1 MSSSTVS
8 TEAARSAAARL
19 VEEFPRRWGE
29 TARGTAGLPSA
40 VTVSGDG
47 ARVVFLRS
55 DEPTSRAGALW
66 VFDCATGTERCVA
79 EPAALG
85 AGADAALPP
94 EERARRERLRQGGSG
109 IAAFSLDAMGERAVF
124 ALGGA
129 CYLAELSGAAGKDEV
144 RLLPTGGPAVDPRL
158 SPDGRRVAYVT
169 GGALHV
175 LGLES
180 GADERWAG
188 EGDAEP
194 TVTWGLADFAAA
206 EELGRS
212 RGFWW
217 APESDVLLVARV
229 DEAEVRVAFLADASQ
244 PEAAPVAHRYPFAGT
259 ENAEVRLFRCAGP
272 GKLVEIAWDRD
283 AFPYLAAVR
292 WDPGRSAVVQVLSR
306 DQRNAAVLAVPAGTP
321 PAQTVVLQRD
331 PDWVDVVPGVPA
343 FDGRGRLLTVGV
355 TADCAQ
361 LRADGVSIGPRGVQV
376 RAVRVDG
383 ETIFLEGAADPA
395 DCLLWRLDPSTGDE
409 AVPVEAGQGIHHLAV
424 AGGTLAVTSS
434 TLASGLPE
442 TVVWRAGERVG
453 VLGSAAAAPGRPPT
467 VHIERLPD
475 RGRRSGPRPV
485 SSAVRVGVVFPSWH
499 EPGSARLPVLLDPYG
514 GPHASRVVHAGR
526 AWLEPA
532 FFAEAGL
539 AVVVADGRGTP
550 GSPAA
555 ERAVGGDLATPA
567 LEDQLVALDW
577 VLSTYPDLD
586 PERVAIRGWSFGGYL
601 AALALLRRP
610 DRIAAAIA
618 GAPVTDWRLY
628 DTAYTERYLGCD
640 PEGADRAA
648 YDASGLLG
656 LAPTTRRPLLV
667 IHGLADDN
675 VLVAH
680 SLRLSA
686 ALFARGYPHRFVP
699 LAGITHMTP
708 QPRVVEA
715 LLRLQLDFLVE
726 ALGVLGPGASTG
738 AGGGE
743 GYRAAGPPPAP
754 PAPLAGSPAGSLGGP
769 PVAPPRQSTEP
780 EEPGSDR
787 SP

>member
-1 MSSSTVS
+1 VSARTTSTGGGRSAGWSSARSGARS
-8 TEAARSAAARL
+8 AGRSAARSAAARL
-19 VEEFPRRWGE
+19 VEDFPRRWAE
-29 TARGTAGLPSA
+29 TARATAGVPAA

-47 ARVVFLRS
+47 RRVVFLRS
-55 DEPTSRAGALW
+55 DGPTSRTGALW

-79 EPAALG
+79 EPASLG

-109 IAAFSLDAMGERAVF
+109 ITAFSLDATGERAVF

-129 CYLAELSGAAGKDEV
+129 CYVAALSAGASEPDV
-144 RLLPTGGPAVDPRL
+144 RLLPAAGPVVDPQL
-158 SPDGRRVAYVT
+158 SPDGERVAYVT
-169 GGALHV
+169 GAALHV

-180 GADERWAG
+180 GRDECWAG
-188 EGDAEP
+188 EGDADR

-217 APESDVLLVARV
+217 APGSDALLVARV
-229 DEAEVRVAFLADASQ
+229 DEADVSVAYLADASQ
-244 PEAAPVAHRYPFAGT
+244 PETVPVAHRYPFAGT
-259 ENAEVRLFRCAGP
+259 PNADVRLFRCTGP
-272 GKLVEIAWDRD
+272 GRLLEIVWDRS

-292 WDPGRSAVVQVLSR
+292 WDPARPALVQVLSR
-306 DQRNAAVLAVPAGTP
+306 DQRSAAVLAVPVGMP
-321 PAQTVVLQRD
+321 PAQTVTIQRD
-331 PDWVDVVPGVPA
+331 PHWVDVVPGVPT

-355 TADCAQ
+355 TADCARV
-361 LRADGVSIGPRGVQV
+361 RADGVAIGPPGLQV
-376 RAVRVDG
+376 RAVHVDG
-383 ETIFLEGAADPA
+383 EAIFLEAAADPA
-395 DCLLWRLDPSTGDE
+395 DSLLWRLDPTTGDE
-409 AVPVEAGQGIHHLAV
+409 GVPIEARPGIHHLAV
-424 AGGTLAVTSS
+424 AGGTAAVTSS
-434 TLASGLPE
+434 TLATGLPE
-442 TVVWRAGERVG
+442 TAVWQAGKRVG
-453 VLGSAAAAPGRPPT
+453 VLGCAAAPLGRPPT
-467 VHIERLPD
+467 VRIEHLPD
-475 RGRRSGPRPV
+475 RGHRSR
-485 SSAVRVGVVFPSWH
+485 SRSARSPIRVGVVLPSWH

-514 GPHASRVVHAGR
+514 GPHSSRVVHAGR

-555 ERAVGGDLATPA
+555 ERAVAGDLATPA
-567 LEDQLVALDW
+567 LEDQLAALDW
-577 VLSTYPDLD
+577 ALATYPDLD

-610 DRIAAAIA
+610 DRLAAAIA

-640 PEGADRAA
+640 PDGADRAA
-648 YDASGLLG
+648 YDASSLLE

-686 ALFARGYPHRFVP
+686 ALFARGHPHRFVP

-726 ALGVLGPGASTG
+726 ALGC
-738 AGGGE
+738 
-743 GYRAAGPPPAP
+743 
-754 PAPLAGSPAGSLGGP
+754 
-769 PVAPPRQSTEP
+769 
-780 EEPGSDR
+780 DR